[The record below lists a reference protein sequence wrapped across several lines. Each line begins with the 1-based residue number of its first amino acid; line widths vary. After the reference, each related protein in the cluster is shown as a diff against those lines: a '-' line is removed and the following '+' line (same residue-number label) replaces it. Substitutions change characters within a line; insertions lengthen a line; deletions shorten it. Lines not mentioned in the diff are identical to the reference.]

1 MGVQGLTPFLQR
13 YCPRVLKVLPHRLQG
28 FDGKTIV
35 LDGTLITHRFHYAPS
50 PYEHRHVLGWYRTIT
65 ELRDN
70 NVNAICV
77 FDGVGRSD
85 AKLLENERR
94 QSSRRL
100 DHARWTMEVERYERL
115 RALRSLIDGA
125 RWLPMDQRMISIAR
139 LEDMLRERREKS
151 RETSP
156 IHPDLKLGQNID
168 DIPVALESFIDEY
181 DINMRLE
188 YEDDVFVPPDL
199 SEIESLSLADE
210 SVIEDQDFLYPDER
224 TPLSNQSYLSEQLG
238 TPYKS
243 HEASS
248 KASQTI
254 TLPIDP
260 SIVSPEEVSESR
272 KQLSLSYDENL
283 LWNKI
288 PSLIAHPRFLR
299 TPPLLVNLLQRC
311 KILCDSYKKRASP
324 PTEETYKESRM
335 ILEALGVPCIESR
348 GQYEAEGLA
357 AALVRRGLAHFVASE
372 DTDVLVYGAPLLR
385 NVSSRSGAIIS
396 ISSEEVRRALC
407 LSRAAFMD
415 FALLIGTDFIPRVR
429 NVGPVRALGF
439 IYEHSRIERVVKH
452 ESRYVPED
460 VPSYL
465 EKVRQARNIFTK
477 LPPVPPKHKLQPG
490 KVDKERVTKLL
501 DQFGLARVADDNVW
515 DPEVSFGG
523 NYFDDNPVGEGTVNT
538 VSTIRFSK

>member
-156 IHPDLKLGQNID
+156 IHPDFKLGQNID
-168 DIPVALESFIDEY
+168 DILVALESFIDEY
-181 DINMRLE
+181 DINMRPE

-311 KILCDSYKKRASP
+311 KILCESYKKRASP

-490 KVDKERVTKLL
+490 KVDKERVTELL

-523 NYFDDNPVGEGTVNT
+523 NYFDDHPAGEGTANT

>member
-1 MGVQGLTPFLQR
+1 MGVQGLTPFLHR

-35 LDGTLITHRFHYAPS
+35 FDGTLITHRFHYAPS
-50 PYEHRHVLGWYRTIT
+50 PYEHRHILGWYRTIT

-100 DHARWTMEVERYERL
+100 DRARWTMEVERYERL
-115 RALRSLIDGA
+115 RALRNLIDEA
-125 RWLPMDQRMISIAR
+125 KWLPMDQRMISITK
-139 LEDMLRERREKS
+139 LEDMLRERREQS
-151 RETSP
+151 RETGP
-156 IHPDLKLGQNID
+156 IHPDLRLGQNID
-168 DIPVALESFIDEY
+168 DIPVALESSIDEY
-181 DINMRLE
+181 DISMRPE

-199 SEIESLSLADE
+199 SEIESLSSADE

-224 TPLSNQSYLSEQLG
+224 TPLSNQSYLSEQFV

-248 KASQTI
+248 KTSQTI
-254 TLPIDP
+254 TLPIGP

-311 KILCDSYKKRASP
+311 KILCESYKKRASP

-348 GQYEAEGLA
+348 SQYEAEGLA

-415 FALLIGTDFIPRVR
+415 FALLIGTDFVPRVR

-490 KVDKERVTKLL
+490 KVDKERVTELL
-501 DQFGLARVADDNVW
+501 EQFGLARLVDDNVW

-523 NYFDDNPVGEGTVNT
+523 NYFDDNPAEGTANT
-538 VSTIRFSK
+538 VSRIRFSK

>member
-35 LDGTLITHRFHYAPS
+35 LDGTLLTHRFHYAPS
-50 PYEHRHVLGWYRTIT
+50 PYEYRHILGWYRTIT

-70 NVNAICV
+70 NINAICV

-94 QSSRRL
+94 QNSRRL
-100 DHARWTMEVERYERL
+100 DLARWTMEVERYERL
-115 RALRSLIDGA
+115 RALQSLIDEA
-125 RWLPMDQRMISIAR
+125 RSLPMDQRMMSIAK
-139 LEDMLRERREKS
+139 LEDMLRKRHEKS
-151 RETSP
+151 GETGS
-156 IHPDLKLGQNID
+156 IHPNLELGQNID
-168 DIPVALESFIDEY
+168 GIPGALQSSIDEY
-181 DINMRLE
+181 DINMRPE

-224 TPLSNQSYLSEQLG
+224 TPLSNQSDLSEQLG
-238 TPYKS
+238 TTYESHKVSFKKS
-243 HEASS
+243 
-248 KASQTI
+248 QII

-260 SIVSPEEVSESR
+260 SIVSPEEVSETR

-288 PSLIAHPRFLR
+288 PSLIAHTRSLR
-299 TPPLLVNLLQRC
+299 TPPLLVNALQRC
-311 KILCDSYKKRASP
+311 KILCESYKKRASP
-324 PTEETYKESRM
+324 PTEETFKECRL

-385 NVSSRSGAIIS
+385 NVSSRNGAIIS

-415 FALLIGTDFIPRVR
+415 FALLIGTDFVPRLR

-439 IYEHSRIERVVKH
+439 IYEHSRIERVVEH

-465 EKVRQARNIFTK
+465 EKIRQARSIFAK

-490 KVDKERVTKLL
+490 KVDKERVTELL
-501 DQFGLARVADDNVW
+501 DQFRLTRAAHDGDG

-523 NYFDDNPVGEGTVNT
+523 NYFDDNPAAEGTANT
-538 VSTIRFSK
+538 VSRLRFSK